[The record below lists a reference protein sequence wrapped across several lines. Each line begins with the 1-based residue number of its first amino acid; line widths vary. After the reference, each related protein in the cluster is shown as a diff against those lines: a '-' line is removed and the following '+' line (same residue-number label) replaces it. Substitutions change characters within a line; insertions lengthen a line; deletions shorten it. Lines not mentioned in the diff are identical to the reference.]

1 MKETWERTQQMLIGW
16 DVPIEMNDGLVLRA
30 DVFRPEGDQDYPV
43 ILAYGPYAKGLTF
56 QEGYADAWRTM
67 VEGHSDVEAGSS
79 NRYQAWEV
87 CDPEK
92 WVPDGYV
99 CVRVDAR
106 GWGRSPGYIEP
117 WSPREAQDLYDCIAW
132 AGAQPWRNGKV
143 GLLGISYYAINQ
155 WHVAA
160 LQPPSLAAMIPWEGF
175 ADFYRDL
182 SYHGGIASDM
192 KKVWYRRTISTVQ
205 HGLGNR
211 AAKNPNTGELVAGP
225 ETLTDQELEA
235 NRSDFIGD
243 IDAHPLDDAFHRE
256 RSADFDRIT
265 VPFLSSGNWGG
276 SSLHLRGNVEAF
288 VRAASQ
294 QKWLEVH
301 GLEHW
306 TEFYTDYGVRLQ
318 KRFFDHFLKG
328 IDNGWADQPKVMLRI
343 RTAAGRFL
351 DRTEDEWPI
360 ARTHWTTLHLDPGA
374 GTLSGEPVATPSE
387 ASFDALENDGVT
399 MSTPP
404 LAEEIEITG
413 PVAAKLFVS
422 SSTSDADLFL
432 VLRVFD
438 PEGDEVVLQGAV
450 DPHTPIGHGWLR
462 ASHRKLDPE
471 LSAPHRPYH
480 SHDEIQPLTASEI
493 YELDIEIWPT
503 SIIVPRGF
511 RVALTVRGRDYE
523 FGGIEDDVQ
532 LGHFKGSRLR
542 GVGIYTHA
550 DPKHRPADVYGG
562 RTTLYGSRD
571 HPSSLLLPLIP
582 PRT

>member
-1 MKETWERTQQMLIGW
+1 MNESWERIQQMLIGW
-16 DVPIEMNDGLVLRA
+16 DVQIEMNDGLVLRA
-30 DVFRPEGDQDYPV
+30 DVFRPEGDERYPV

-56 QEGYADAWRTM
+56 QEGYVDAWRAM
-67 VEGHSDVEAGSS
+67 VESHSDVEAGSS
-79 NRYQAWEV
+79 NRFQAWEV

-106 GWGRSPGYIEP
+106 GWGRSAGYIEP
-117 WSPREAQDLYDCIAW
+117 WSPREAQDLYDCIEW
-132 AGAQPWRNGKV
+132 AGEQTWSNGKV

-175 ADFYRDL
+175 ADFYRDF

-192 KKVWYRRTISTVQ
+192 KNVWYRRTITTVQ
-205 HGLGNR
+205 HGLGER
-211 AAKNPNTGELVAGP
+211 AASNPNTGELVAGP
-225 ETLTDQELEA
+225 ETLTDEELDA
-235 NRSDFIGD
+235 NRSDFPGD
-243 IDAHPLDDAFHRE
+243 INAHPLDDAFHRK
-256 RSADFDRIT
+256 RSANFDRIT

-288 VRAASQ
+288 VRAASRE
-294 QKWLEVH
+294 KWLEIH

-306 TEFYTDYGVRLQ
+306 TEFYTGYGVSLQ

-328 IDNGWADQPKVMLRI
+328 VDNGWADQPKVMLRV
-343 RTAAGRFL
+343 RTVDGGFK

-360 ARTHWTTLHLDPGA
+360 ARTRWTTLYLDPGA
-374 GTLSGEPVATPSE
+374 GILSDAPPSSPSL
-387 ASFDALENDGVT
+387 AAFNALQDDGVT

-404 LAEEIEITG
+404 LEEEIEITG

-422 SSTSDADLFL
+422 SSASDADLFL

-438 PEGDEVVLQGAV
+438 PAGDETVLQGAV

-462 ASHRKLDPE
+462 ASHRKLDPK
-471 LSAPHRPYH
+471 LSVPYRPFH
-480 SHDEIQPLTASEI
+480 SHDEVQPLTPGEI

-503 SIIVPRGF
+503 SIIVPPGYRL
-511 RVALTVRGRDYE
+511 ALTVRGRDYE
-523 FGGIEDDVQ
+523 YGGSENEVE
-532 LGHFKGSRLR
+532 LAHFKGNRLR
-542 GVGIYTHA
+542 GVGIYTHT
-550 DPKHRPADVYGG
+550 DPQHRPAQLYGG
-562 RTTLYGSRD
+562 RTTLHSGQD
-571 HPSSLLLPLIP
+571 HPAFLMLPVIP
-582 PRT
+582 PKE

>member
-1 MKETWERTQQMLIGW
+1 MKETWERSQQMLIGW
-16 DVPIEMNDGLVLRA
+16 DVPIEMNDGLALRA
-30 DVFRPEGDQDYPV
+30 DVFRPEGDDAYPV

-56 QEGYADAWRTM
+56 QEGYPDAWRAM
-67 VEGHSDVEAGSS
+67 VESHSDVEAGSS

-92 WVPDGYV
+92 WVPEGYV

-117 WSPREAQDLYDCIAW
+117 WSPREAQDLYDCIEW
-132 AGAQPWRNGKV
+132 AGAQLWSNGKV

-192 KKVWYRRTISTVQ
+192 KNVWYRRTITTVQ
-205 HGLGNR
+205 HGLGER

-225 ETLTDQELEA
+225 ETLTDEELEA
-235 NRSDFIGD
+235 NRSDFPGD
-243 IDAHPLDDAFHRE
+243 IDAHPLEDTFHRE
-256 RSADFDRIT
+256 RSAVFDRIT

-288 VRAASQ
+288 VRAASH
-294 QKWLEVH
+294 QKWLEIH

-306 TEFYTDYGVRLQ
+306 TEFYTNYGVRLQ
-318 KRFFDHFLKG
+318 KRFFDRFLKG
-328 IDNGWADQPKVMLRI
+328 VDNGWDAQPKVMLRV
-343 RTAAGRFL
+343 RTVDGGFI

-360 ARTHWTTLHLDPGA
+360 ARTRWTRLHLDPRA
-374 GTLSGEPVATPSE
+374 GTLSDEPPTTPSQ
-387 ASFDALENDGVT
+387 ASFEALEDDGVT

-404 LAEEIEITG
+404 LEEEIEITG
-413 PVAAKLFVS
+413 PVSAKLFVS
-422 SSTSDADLFL
+422 SNTTDADLFL

-462 ASHRKLDPE
+462 ASHRKLDPV
-471 LSAPHRPYH
+471 LTAPHRPYH
-480 SHDEIQPLTASEI
+480 SHDEVQPLTAGEI

-503 SIIVPRGF
+503 SIVVPRGYQ
-511 RVALTVRGRDYE
+511 VALTVRGRDYE
-523 FGGIEDDVQ
+523 YGGSENEVE
-532 LGHFKGSRLR
+532 LGHFKGSKLS
-542 GVGIYTHA
+542 GVGIYTHT
-550 DPKHRPADVYGG
+550 DPRHRPTDVYGG
-562 RTTLYGSRD
+562 LTTLHAGSV
-571 HPSSLLLPLIP
+571 HPAYLLLPLIP
-582 PRT
+582 SKL